1 MMRSKISRKGL
12 FTIFL
17 FYFSTDDETYN
28 PMIARN
34 SLRDFQFYQY
44 GIAESVRSFS
54 SVFLLC
60 FCVVIP
66 QKRTI
71 WLNFQQF
78 ATKRHHFTPLFTTN
92 IITEPEVKCNRE
104 QKKILSFVRKSLRH
118 IRVKWI
124 PFDRLKDK
132 MHFLCF

>member
-1 MMRSKISRKGL
+1 MMRSKSSRKGL

-34 SLRDFQFYQY
+34 SLRDFQYD
-44 GIAESVRSFS
+44 IAEPVRSFS
-54 SVFLLC
+54 FVFLLC
-60 FCVVIP
+60 FCVVFP
-66 QKRTI
+66 KKCTF
-71 WLNFQQF
+71 WPNFQHF
-78 ATKRHHFTPLFTTN
+78 ITKRHHFTPLFTTN

-104 QKKILSFVRKSLRH
+104 QKKILSFVYKSIRH
-118 IRVKWI
+118 IRVEWI

>member
-1 MMRSKISRKGL
+1 MMRSESSEKGL

-17 FYFSTDDETYN
+17 FYFSTDDKTCN

-34 SLRDFQFYQY
+34 SLRDFHY
-44 GIAESVRSFS
+44 GIVELVLSFS
-54 SVFLLC
+54 FVFLLC
-60 FCVVIP
+60 ICVVFP

-92 IITEPEVKCNRE
+92 IITEPEVKCKRE
-104 QKKILSFVRKSLRH
+104 QKKSLFCAQ
-118 IRVKWI
+118 IYPSCPCGGI
-124 PFDRLKDK
+124 PFERVTNK